1 MSSIKL
7 LSISILFILSSC
19 GTNHS
24 DEKTIQANASFELS
38 GTDTVNL
45 IDENGLRQGIWI
57 KNPSK
62 DTLVYLNDT
71 GFSAK
76 TITTGEIIRRLKT
89 DGGKGIMFF
98 HDSLTVNNQ

>member
-1 MSSIKL
+1 MNSIKL
-7 LSISILFILSSC
+7 LSILFILSSC

-76 TITTGEIIRRLKT
+76 TITTGEIVASFMLNKT
-89 DGGKGIMFF
+89 IHY
-98 HDSLTVNNQ
+98 HD